1 MSNAINTLS
10 CQHCGNNNPN
20 FMSFGSIDFVKPE
33 YENNYMF
40 INNYEATPKLAVGF
54 YFSCG
59 KCGKDTVIIPTSF
72 GQRKYSS
79 AIPQQIIYTP
89 AFNKVVFA
97 IYNSGLNTGKLDQLI
112 LDSQGMYTSSLTG
125 QKVVSDGSWR
135 DLDSQMYNLLLA
147 QGVKEVTDVRNGQ
160 HDGITTGT
168 LHGERT
174 GSTNDTKVAVNDTTT
189 TTTSNVTNTTNDTT
203 TKGNVS

>member
-40 INNYEATPKLAVGF
+40 INIYEATPKLAVGF

-79 AIPQQIIYTP
+79 AIPQQIIYTST
-89 AFNKVVFA
+89 FNKVVFA
-97 IYNSGLNTGKLDQLI
+97 IYNSGLNTRKLDQLI
-112 LDSQGMYTSSLTG
+112 LDSQGIYTSPLTD

-135 DLDSQMYNLLLA
+135 NLDSQMYNLLLT
-147 QGVKEVTDVRNGQ
+147 QGVKEVTDIQNGQ
-160 HDGITTGT
+160 HDGITTGA
-168 LHGERT
+168 LYGEHA
-174 GSTNDTKVAVNDTTT
+174 GSTNDTKVAVNGTTT
-189 TTTSNVTNTTNDTT
+189 TTGNVTNTTNNTT